1 MEKSKL
7 LLQIQSL
14 IDSQNI
20 ECVVCH
26 NNMKVEDEIF
36 ASPIWEQEKNKV
48 SGDEETQPN
57 DEEFVTA
64 LEYGMPPA
72 AGLAI
77 SIDRLTMILSN
88 TKNIREVILFPTL
101 KPRDVDSRGMN
112 PSSRTELATGHS
124 ADKRGNNQ

>member
-48 SGDEETQPN
+48 NVD
-57 DEEFVTA
+57 
-64 LEYGMPPA
+64 YGMICA
-72 AGLAI
+72 
-77 SIDRLTMILSN
+77 
-88 TKNIREVILFPTL
+88 
-101 KPRDVDSRGMN
+101 
-112 PSSRTELATGHS
+112 LATCIQCGYAMQFNLQRHLI
-124 ADKRGNNQ
+124 